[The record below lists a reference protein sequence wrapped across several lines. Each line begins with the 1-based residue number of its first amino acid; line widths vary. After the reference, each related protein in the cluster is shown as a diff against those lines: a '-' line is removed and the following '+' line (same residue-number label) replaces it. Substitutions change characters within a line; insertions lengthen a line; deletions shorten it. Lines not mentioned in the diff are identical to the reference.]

1 MSYLTILSALPLIGG
16 IGVFLSPKRIAKQF
30 AVGIATLEALISF
43 WMAFKFQSSHPGYQ
57 FTESHKWVN
66 FVNIHYAVGV
76 DGLSLILILMTT
88 ILTPI
93 VLLASWNEGEGG
105 RFKPETF
112 FFLILTLEAF
122 GVAIFSATDI
132 FYFYVLFEAMLIP
145 VYFLIAGFG
154 SGERAAAATKFL
166 LYGLFGG
173 MVMLV
178 ALIGLFYQGLRQGI
192 ASFDVT
198 QLSQLQLPSTAQN
211 LIFLGFFF
219 AFAVK
224 APLWPFHTW
233 LPSVTRSATPGTS
246 IMLLGILD
254 KVGTYGAIRFCLQLF
269 PHAAHTFAFSI
280 SIFAVISIIYGALAA
295 IAQREL
301 PVLIGWTSISHFG
314 FIILGIFAF
323 TSQGMTG
330 ASFYM
335 FNHAFTTAGLFILGG
350 YLAKRRGSNRISDF
364 GGVQRV
370 TPVLAWLFFI
380 AGLSGLALPG
390 LSSFVSEFLV
400 LIGTFTRYPILA
412 IIATTA
418 IILAALYILLM
429 IQRAIH
435 GETNP
440 ALEGMNDLSTL
451 EKITIAPVIAAI
463 IFFGFYPK
471 PIINTLTP
479 TTNSVLSH
487 VTTGDP
493 APKAG
498 N

>member
-1 MSYLTILSALPLIGG
+1 
-16 IGVFLSPKRIAKQF
+16 
-30 AVGIATLEALISF
+30 
-43 WMAFKFQSSHPGYQ
+43 
-57 FTESHKWVN
+57 
-66 FVNIHYAVGV
+66 
-76 DGLSLILILMTT
+76 
-88 ILTPI
+88 
-93 VLLASWNEGEGG
+93 
-105 RFKPETF
+105 
-112 FFLILTLEAF
+112 
-122 GVAIFSATDI
+122 
-132 FYFYVLFEAMLIP
+132 
-145 VYFLIAGFG
+145 
-154 SGERAAAATKFL
+154 
-166 LYGLFGG
+166 
-173 MVMLV
+173 
-178 ALIGLFYQGLRQGI
+178 
-192 ASFDVT
+192 
-198 QLSQLQLPSTAQN
+198 
-211 LIFLGFFF
+211 
-219 AFAVK
+219 
-224 APLWPFHTW
+224 
-233 LPSVTRSATPGTS
+233 
-246 IMLLGILD
+246 MLLGILD

-440 ALEGMNDLSTL
+440 VLEGMHDLSTL